1 MSIIN
6 PVILRGVFA
15 PVQATF
21 ARPLVLREVAA
32 RRRPE
37 TIMLGIRKLLAAS
50 FLLAAGA
57 AQAADDAV
65 FVNAAAASDLQD
77 GLSPKAAV
85 RNIATGIQ
93 RAVGS
98 GRSRVLVAAGSYG
111 AFRLANGIE
120 VAGGYTQDFG
130 RMDVA
135 PTEVVG
141 AFMAEAGQNAVVLAD
156 GITQTT
162 RLTGLTLRQSAASTA
177 GRNTVGI
184 VIRNGS
190 SGIVVENVKIIG
202 AAAGAGLG
210 GAAGSDASQSPAQAG
225 TAGAAAVHL
234 GFCDDSAR
242 RAGGT
247 GGQNIPGGP
256 AAAGGAG
263 GAGGT
268 QSGDCGGLF
277 PDLAPTAGLPGASAG
292 IMQGGAGGAVNS
304 TSPAPNGASGYP
316 SISVDGAH
324 GARGNGLLALVNG
337 APVRTTGAAGSL
349 GQYGAGGAGGGGGGG
364 ISGVYG
370 VSNAGA
376 GAGGG
381 GGGAG
386 GARAPSGG
394 MPGLA
399 GGNSIG
405 ILVLNSN
412 PAIRNCAIVRGN
424 GGAGGAGGAGG
435 RGQPGGVGG
444 AGGAGLPGLTG
455 TSTRGAGGAGGA
467 GSRGGHSGSGA
478 GGPGGHSIGILRHA
492 TSAPVIQ
499 SVAYSGGAGG
509 NGGPAGEAHAGTG
522 QAGLPGQVHGLLGF

>member
-15 PVQATF
+15 PAQAGF
-21 ARPLVLREVAA
+21 ARRLVLREVAA

-77 GLSPKAAV
+77 GLSPKTAV
-85 RNIATGIQ
+85 RSIATGIQ

-111 AFRLANGIE
+111 AFRMANGIE

-135 PTEVVG
+135 PTEAVG
-141 AFMAEAGQNAVVLAD
+141 AFMAELGQNAVVLAD
-156 GITQTT
+156 GITQAT
-162 RLTGLTLRQSAASTA
+162 RLAGLTLRQSAASAA

-190 SGIVVENVKIIG
+190 SGLVVENVKIIG
-202 AAAGAGLG
+202 ATAGAGLA
-210 GAAGSDASQSPAQAG
+210 GAAGSDASQLPAQAG
-225 TAGAAAVHL
+225 AAGAAAVQL
-234 GFCDDSAR
+234 GFCNDSTR
-242 RAGGT
+242 RAGGA
-247 GGQNIPGGP
+247 GGQNNPIGP
-256 AAAGGAG
+256 TAAGGAG

-268 QSGDCGGLF
+268 QSSRCGGVL
-277 PDLAPTAGLPGASAG
+277 PDLTPTSGVAGASTGSA
-292 IMQGGAGGAVNS
+292 QGGAGGSANS
-304 TSPAPNGASGYP
+304 TAPAPKGADGDVLF
-316 SISVDGAH
+316 SVDGAH
-324 GARGNGLLALVNG
+324 GAHGNGLLVLVNG
-337 APVRTTGAAGSL
+337 APARTIGTAGAL
-349 GQYGAGGAGGGGGGG
+349 GQHGVGGAGGGGGIGALNG
-364 ISGVYG
+364 A
-370 VSNAGA
+370 SNAGA

-386 GARAPSGG
+386 GSRAPYGG
-394 MPGLA
+394 QPGLA

-405 ILVLNSN
+405 ILVLDSN
-412 PAIRNCAIVRGN
+412 PVIRNCAIVRGH
-424 GGAGGAGGAGG
+424 GGAGGGGGAGG
-435 RGQPGGVGG
+435 RGQPGGTGG

-467 GSRGGHSGSGA
+467 GSRGGHSGPGA